1 MGCGGIG
8 VDDDVDDDDD
18 DDDDDDVML
27 IVLVCFG
34 VFKNMVE
41 HLA

>member
-1 MGCGGIG
+1 LGCGGIG
-8 VDDDVDDDDD
+8 VDDVDDDN
-18 DDDDDDVML
+18 DDDVML